1 MVVEKFNI
9 LFGAGGEK
17 KPRIE
22 VSPSLFARDCIY
34 QLEYLRH
41 VSDMLVYMYVGAQG
55 SISSS
60 GFTFSEVI
68 LLPSHGAGELRF
80 ERVTPRLGVGT

>member
-1 MVVEKFNI
+1 
-9 LFGAGGEK
+9 
-17 KPRIE
+17 
-22 VSPSLFARDCIY
+22 
-34 QLEYLRH
+34 
-41 VSDMLVYMYVGAQG
+41 MLVYMYVGAQG

-80 ERVTPRLGVGT
+80 ERGDTAARRRYLGVVCTVQHEYSSRYISYL